1 MYVVATEDA
10 YVVYVVATEDT
21 YVVYVVATGPNIVHG
36 MQLQVG
42 GCIPSLLALLVQKM
56 THHNDT
62 LSGGV

>member
-36 MQLQVG
+36 MQLQV
-42 GCIPSLLALLVQKM
+42 
-56 THHNDT
+56 
-62 LSGGV
+62 